1 MSSFSAAAESF
12 VSSTTTTSSSS
23 SQLSK
28 ELWDEGSAL
37 LSSPSSNRPAT
48 HLGISTSYADFVRG
62 GSDVETAVTSFR
74 RKVSMWGK
82 VGLGDALGL
91 EEGEEDDVLCKM
103 ASML

>member
-1 MSSFSAAAESF
+1 M
-12 VSSTTTTSSSS
+12 
-23 SQLSK
+23 
-28 ELWDEGSAL
+28 
-37 LSSPSSNRPAT
+37 
-48 HLGISTSYADFVRG
+48 
-62 GSDVETAVTSFR
+62 ETVVTSFR